1 MTGFTDHFINHGS
14 VNNINKYIE
23 APDAWVSQY
32 LFDNRGSSSPAMW
45 RGIFVE
51 QAVSDTIAGKLEI
64 DDAIEKALRD
74 FDEKIMRGY

>member
-1 MTGFTDHFINHGS
+1 MSGYTDHQIDHGS
-14 VNNINKYIE
+14 MSNLTKYID

-32 LFDNRGSSSPAMW
+32 LFGNRGSGSPAMW

-51 QAVSDTIAGKLEI
+51 QAVSDTIAGKLGI